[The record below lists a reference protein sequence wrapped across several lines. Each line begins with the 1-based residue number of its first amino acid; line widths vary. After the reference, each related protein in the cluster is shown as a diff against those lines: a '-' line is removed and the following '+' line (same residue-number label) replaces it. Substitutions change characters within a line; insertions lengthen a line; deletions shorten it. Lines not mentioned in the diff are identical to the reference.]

1 MAPTLA
7 TYAQDKQQLLPSPYI
22 NPSWV
27 RSSSGISRAPE
38 RSMSCNDSSRP
49 SVNHELI
56 SFPCPSSPPGTSNM
70 SSNPGNTGSPASAL
84 SRWVALLE
92 VFLVGCEFV
101 GCWVFFSLAGSG
113 GSWTVGDENGS
124 TTLPST
130 FPEVDSWASFCFG
143 FVLFLRSPL
152 LPLPPD
158 EWRPDFNP
166 EPFAD
171 ASLLWSRSLSPFFHF
186 APPVIG
192 KAASWNTWSNRSS
205 LQTSTSTIVMRIA
218 ELPWSNGVL
227 SSFWCFSLST
237 PEPKTKAGNKL
248 WFW

>member
-1 MAPTLA
+1 MASTLA

-38 RSMSCNDSSRP
+38 RSMSCNESSRP

-56 SFPCPSSPPGTSNM
+56 SLPCPSSPPAPSNM
-70 SSNPGNTGSPASAL
+70 SSNPGNTGSPASAV

-92 VFLVGCEFV
+92 VFLVGC
-101 GCWVFFSLAGSG
+101 CVFFSLGGSG

-130 FPEVDSWASFCFG
+130 FPEVDSCASFCFG

-171 ASLLWSRSLSPFFHF
+171 ASLL
-186 APPVIG
+186 
-192 KAASWNTWSNRSS
+192 
-205 LQTSTSTIVMRIA
+205 
-218 ELPWSNGVL
+218 
-227 SSFWCFSLST
+227 
-237 PEPKTKAGNKL
+237 
-248 WFW
+248 